1 MNAAA
6 TEALNGLQEIP
17 LPPPVS
23 YRPATVG
30 WAVVGA
36 LVLAIVA
43 DAASRAWRRWQANAY
58 RRAALREL
66 TAIEARLGASATDAR
81 AAAELPALVKRTA
94 LACFP
99 RERVASASEDEWLA
113 FLDRTCPPGGF
124 VTGPGKLLPR
134 LAYASDR
141 PSDGELRDLT
151 TLVRHWI
158 EKHDARA

>member
-1 MNAAA
+1 MDAAA
-6 TEALNGLQEIP
+6 TEALKGLQEIP

-30 WAVVGA
+30 WAVGGV
-36 LVLAIVA
+36 LLLAI
-43 DAASRAWRRWQANAY
+43 AAYGAWRAWRRWQANAY

-66 TAIEARLGASATDAR
+66 ADLETRLRTAATHDG

-99 RERVASASEDEWLA
+99 RERVAPTTEDEWLA

-124 VTGPGKLLPR
+124 VGGPGALLPR
-134 LAYASDR
+134 LAYGRTSPTD
-141 PSDGELRDLT
+141 DEIHGLT
-151 TLVRHWI
+151 ALVRRWI
-158 EKHDARA
+158 ERHDARL

>member
-1 MNAAA
+1 MDAAA
-6 TEALNGLQEIP
+6 TEALKGLQEIP

-30 WAVVGA
+30 WAVVGV
-36 LVLAIVA
+36 LLLAI
-43 DAASRAWRRWQANAY
+43 AAYAAWRAWRRWQANAY

-66 TAIEARLGASATDAR
+66 ADLETRLGAAATHAG

-99 RERVASASEDEWLA
+99 RERVAPTTEDEWLA

-124 VTGPGKLLPR
+124 VTGAGRLLPKI
-134 LAYASDR
+134 AYAADQ
-141 PSDGELRDLT
+141 PADGELRDLT
-151 TLVRHWI
+151 ALVRRWI
-158 EKHDARA
+158 ERHDARL